1 MKTMKK
7 TIFALLML
15 GTINVFATDLSIDNK
30 DVNGITIN
38 NAIDDKVFEPII
50 KQNDEYINFGLT
62 NPTKENIDIII
73 TDGFG
78 YELVNIQNLDDLFVK
93 KTFDTSELPSGDY
106 TITVKTSK
114 NTFTRTIT
122 VK

>member
-7 TIFALLML
+7 TIFALLLL
-15 GTINVFATDLSIDNK
+15 GTINVVATDLSIDNK

-50 KQNDEYINFGLT
+50 EQNDEYINFGLT

-73 TDGFG
+73 TDAYG
-78 YELVNIQNLDDLFVK
+78 YELVNIQNLNDLFVE
-93 KTFDTSELPSGDY
+93 KTFDTSELPNGNY
-106 TITVKTSK
+106 TIKVKTGE

-122 VK
+122 VN